1 MRKDRNMATISVLL
15 VDDEAEFLEYLK
27 SRLESRGLTVF
38 SAASGLDAL
47 QTMGRHRIDVVV
59 LDVRMPGIGGLEV
72 LRKTKQKHPLAEVI
86 MLSGHATV
94 ESAIDGLKLGAFDY
108 VTKPCDISDLLEK
121 INAAFARKEA
131 TEEKIRKAK
140 VDKIIRHPLA
150 VFDKE
155 EWP

>member
-1 MRKDRNMATISVLL
+1 MATIHVLL

-47 QTMGRHRIDVVV
+47 RTVDQQRIDVVV

-72 LRKTKQKHPLAEVI
+72 LRKTKQKHPLVEVI
-86 MLSGHATV
+86 MLSGNATV

-108 VTKPCDISDLLEK
+108 VTKPCDMSDLLEK
-121 INAAFARKEA
+121 INAAYARKETA
-131 TEEKIRKAK
+131 EEKIRLARLDRI
-140 VDKIIRHPLA
+140 VRHPMA

-155 EWP
+155 E